1 MKKIVTL
8 VSLGLLLS
16 VCTKAQ
22 TIYDAANLSG
32 KDLNGTARFVGMG
45 GAMGALGGD
54 ISTMGTNPAG
64 IGIFRSHDFVTS
76 FGFSNYST
84 NSKYEGRSF
93 DSNNFRGSF
102 DNLGFV
108 ISTKIGNKSALR
120 YVNFGFNY
128 QKAKSF
134 YRNMETGGGLGNLSQ
149 TQYMAKMS
157 EGIMWG
163 NDPLNDL
170 NNSDLGWL
178 SILGYQGWVI
188 TDVTTTPT
196 NTKYLDDKGNWL
208 HTPGGTPLYITPGEY
223 RGEGI
228 NRNGVSSFGSQ
239 ERGGI
244 DQYDFNVSFNF
255 NDRFYLGMTVGA
267 YSVNYTKYYFYSED
281 YKNVE
286 GYTLQSWNKIQGSG
300 IDVKMGA
307 IIRPFESSP
316 FRIGLAIHTPTFYS
330 LDYKTNALIESDI
343 LDLVDGKINKYGF
356 DTQQTLGGDMIRP
369 FRLQTPWVY
378 NVSLGHTIGN
388 SFALGAEYEYKD
400 YSTNKF
406 NHSDGES
413 MTFENSTT
421 SMMRGVHTLRFG
433 AEYKVIPQ
441 FALRAGYNYSST
453 AFSKNAWKKLSQN
466 SMQTDT
472 DFANAKAK
480 SDYTLGI
487 GYRGSVFYADLAYKY
502 TTFKSDFFSF
512 VNIDG
517 SWKDGNVV
525 LPNSTSVTNSRSQ
538 VLMTLGIR
546 F

>member
-16 VCTKAQ
+16 VCAKAQ

-64 IGIFRSHDFVTS
+64 IGIFRSHDFMTS

-93 DSNNFRGSF
+93 DSNKFKGSF

-128 QKAKSF
+128 NKAKSF
-134 YRNMETGGGLGNLSQ
+134 YGNMETGGGLGAFSQ
-149 TQYMAKMS
+149 SYYMAKMS
-157 EGIMWG
+157 EGILGWG
-163 NDPLNDL
+163 DNPLNDPK
-170 NNSDLGWL
+170 LGWL
-178 SILGYQGWVI
+178 SVLGFNGGVI
-188 TDVTTTPT
+188 TDVTPNVTD
-196 NTKYLDDKGNWL
+196 TKYIDKDGNWV
-208 HTPGGTPLYITPGEY
+208 HTADGKPLYITPGEFSGLY
-223 RGEGI
+223 D
-228 NRNGVSSFGSQ
+228 NGNSSFRSEQ
-239 ERGGI
+239 RGGI

-255 NDRFYLGMTVGA
+255 NDRFYLGMTLGA
-267 YSVNYTKYYFYSED
+267 YSVDYRKYSIYSEESG
-281 YKNVE
+281 KGE

-330 LDYKTNALIESDI
+330 LDYKTNAFIESDI
-343 LDLVDGKINKYGF
+343 FDLVSGKVKQYGL
-356 DTQQTLGGDMIRP
+356 DTQQALGGDMIRP

-388 SFALGAEYEYKD
+388 NFALGAEYEYKD

-406 NHSDGES
+406 YDRDGVS
-413 MTFENSTT
+413 MPFENSTT
-421 SMMRGVHTLRFG
+421 SMLKGVHTLRLG

-453 AFSKNAWKKLSQN
+453 AFSKKAWKDLPSN
-466 SMQTDT
+466 SIQTDT

-525 LPNSTSVTNSRSQ
+525 LPNATSVTNSRSQ